1 MEKKTAL
8 AALSAL
14 GHEQRLDIFR
24 FLVKAGPEGAV
35 AGDIATALSSLPNTL
50 SANLSV
56 LSQAGL
62 VVGERE
68 GRNIRY
74 RASMDAMQSLLAFL
88 MEDCCGGD
96 ASLCE
101 PMLQH
106 IQFGVGEDAGCVS
119 CGDA

>member
-1 MEKKTAL
+1 MEKKNAI

-24 FLVKAGPEGAV
+24 HLVKVGPDGAV

-62 VVGERE
+62 VVSERE
-68 GRNIRY
+68 GRHIRY
-74 RASMDAMQSLLAFL
+74 RVEMATMQSLLEFL
-88 MEDCCGGD
+88 MADCCGGD
-96 ASLCE
+96 LS
-101 PMLQH
+101 
-106 IQFGVGEDAGCVS
+106 VCVPAFDTLKR
-119 CGDA
+119 CC

>member
-8 AALSAL
+8 TALSAL

-24 FLVKAGPEGAV
+24 HLVQAGPDGAV
-35 AGDIATALSSLPNTL
+35 AGDIATELSVLPNTL

-62 VVGERE
+62 VAGERE

-74 RASMDAMQSLLAFL
+74 RASMDAMEALVGFL

-96 ASLCE
+96 AS
-101 PMLQH
+101 
-106 IQFGVGEDAGCVS
+106 ACVPVFEKLKR
-119 CGDA
+119 CC

>member
-14 GHEQRLDIFR
+14 GQEQRLDIFR
-24 FLVKAGPEGAV
+24 FLVKAGPSGVV
-35 AGDIATALSSLPNTL
+35 AGDIASALSSLPNTL

-56 LSQAGL
+56 LAQAGL
-62 VVGERE
+62 VAGERE

-74 RASMDAMQSLLAFL
+74 RADIDAMQALVGFL

-96 ASLCE
+96 ASVCAPVFEKLKHC
-101 PMLQH
+101 
-106 IQFGVGEDAGCVS
+106 C
-119 CGDA
+119 

>member
-1 MEKKTAL
+1 MEKKNAL
-8 AALSAL
+8 ATLSAL

-24 FLVKAGPEGAV
+24 HLVKAGPEGAV
-35 AGDIATALSSLPNTL
+35 AGEIASILGTLPNTL

-74 RASMDAMQSLLAFL
+74 RADMATMQSLLGFL
-88 MEDCCGGD
+88 MQDCCGGD
-96 ASLCE
+96 ASLCA
-101 PMLQH
+101 PVFDTLKR
-106 IQFGVGEDAGCVS
+106 C
-119 CGDA
+119 C

>member
-1 MEKKTAL
+1 MEKKNAL

-24 FLVKAGPEGAV
+24 HLVKAGPDGAV

-62 VVGERE
+62 VASERE
-68 GRNIRY
+68 GRHIRY
-74 RASMDAMQSLLAFL
+74 RADMVAMQSLLGFL
-88 MEDCCGGD
+88 MTDCCGGD
-96 ASLCE
+96 ASLCAPIFE
-101 PMLQH
+101 TLKP
-106 IQFGVGEDAGCVS
+106 C
-119 CGDA
+119 C

>member
-1 MEKKTAL
+1 MEKKNAL

-24 FLVKAGPEGAV
+24 HLVKTGPAGAV
-35 AGDIATALSSLPNTL
+35 AGDIAAALSSLPNTL

-62 VVGERE
+62 VSSERE

-74 RASMDAMQSLLAFL
+74 RADMETMQSLLGFML
-88 MEDCCGGD
+88 EDCCGGD
-96 ASLCE
+96 AAACA
-101 PMLQH
+101 PIFNAMKR
-106 IQFGVGEDAGCVS
+106 C
-119 CGDA
+119 C

>member
-1 MEKKTAL
+1 MEKKKAL

-24 FLVKAGPEGAV
+24 YLVRGGPDGAV
-35 AGDIATALSSLPNTL
+35 AGELAAALNSLPNTL

-62 VVGERE
+62 VVGARE

-74 RASMDAMQSLLAFL
+74 RADMACMQDIVGFLL
-88 MEDCCGGD
+88 EDCCGGD
-96 ASLCE
+96 AELCE
-101 PMLQH
+101 PVFAKLRPC
-106 IQFGVGEDAGCVS
+106 AC
-119 CGDA
+119 